1 MASAFSGPD
10 YGKGKMTRFS
20 LYILKQISGPLTLLT
35 FSFAGVIWLTQSLR
49 FIDLILNKGL
59 SLGLFL
65 YMTLLLL
72 PSLLA
77 IILPIALFVAV
88 LFTYYQLIND
98 REIVVLK
105 AASVSHARLAGPA
118 LTVGFIVMG
127 LVYMINMALMPV
139 GFHEFKNIQSQARD
153 SYASLLLREGVFN
166 TPVNGLTIY
175 VRERKPNGELLGI
188 LVHQENGEE
197 TPSTVMAERGVL
209 LETPDGLRL
218 VMSNGNRQEVNVSDG
233 ELSLLY
239 FEQYAFEFAENSG
252 LDFSRFREAKERMLP
267 DLFWPKDVVEERHK
281 REFRAEAHRRL
292 LTPWISAVF
301 VFIALGALFSGDFD
315 RRGSNWRL
323 FYAVMLGLLVQAAAL
338 GAPGLMTKMP
348 HLIPLM
354 YLATLVMLGSAG
366 YVAVVDPLRRALIS
380 VGRHRYGNTK
390 GQKIE

>member
-1 MASAFSGPD
+1 MCIRD
-10 YGKGKMTRFS
+10 R
-20 LYILKQISGPLTLLT
+20 
-35 FSFAGVIWLTQSLR
+35 
-49 FIDLILNKGL
+49 ILNKGL

-88 LFTYYQLIND
+88 LFTYYQLISD

-127 LVYMINMALMPV
+127 VVYIINMALMPV

-252 LDFSRFREAKERMLP
+252 LDFSRFRAVSYTHLTLP
-267 DLFWPKDVVEERHK
+267 
-281 REFRAEAHRRL
+281 
-292 LTPWISAVF
+292 TI
-301 VFIALGALFSGDFD
+301 
-315 RRGSNWRL
+315 
-323 FYAVMLGLLVQAAAL
+323 Y
-338 GAPGLMTKMP
+338 
-348 HLIPLM
+348 
-354 YLATLVMLGSAG
+354 
-366 YVAVVDPLRRALIS
+366 S
-380 VGRHRYGNTK
+380 V
-390 GQKIE
+390 